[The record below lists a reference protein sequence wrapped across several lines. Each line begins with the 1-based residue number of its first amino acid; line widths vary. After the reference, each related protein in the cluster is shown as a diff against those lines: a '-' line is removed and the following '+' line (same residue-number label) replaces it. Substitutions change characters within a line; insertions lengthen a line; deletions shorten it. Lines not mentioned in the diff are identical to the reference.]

1 VFTGYAIGNGLLF
14 LPLAWVLGLTALGAV
29 VLRFSPE
36 ALSKGFVW
44 RCGASLHHLLPIV
57 ELNKEFTNFLDDPR
71 RERTEGWQLA
81 YFAAHKLMGYL
92 LAIFVGAAIAGLLK
106 AE

>member
-1 VFTGYAIGNGLLF
+1 M
-14 LPLAWVLGLTALGAV
+14 
-29 VLRFSPE
+29 
-36 ALSKGFVW
+36 
-44 RCGASLHHLLPIV
+44 
-57 ELNKEFTNFLDDPR
+57 NKEFTNFLDDPR